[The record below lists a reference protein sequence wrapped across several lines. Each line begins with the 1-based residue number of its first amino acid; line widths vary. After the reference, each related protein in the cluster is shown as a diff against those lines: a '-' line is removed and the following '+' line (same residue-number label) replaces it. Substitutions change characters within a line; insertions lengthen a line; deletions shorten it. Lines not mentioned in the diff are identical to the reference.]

1 MAKLIVILLVLVAAA
16 TAFTSPSVGSGARQR
31 KPYIVLSA
39 NRDSNGGDFHQQV
52 LQVFGTVT
60 AAAIL
65 TVNAAGVSAADV
77 YKVMDMGMPS
87 YDKVS
92 NVNSKAV
99 DIEKVDPFANRQTSK
114 PDKQSASAKPEKKAS
129 GGGMGNPLGFITNKE
144 IKPKAER
151 KAGKAAQLKA
161 SEDDTDGDKDS
172 KKYVFVDTSL
182 PSYSASPSGKR

>member
-31 KPYIVLSA
+31 KPYVVLSA

-65 TVNAAGVSAADV
+65 TVNAAGVSAAD
-77 YKVMDMGMPS
+77 YAVMDMGMPS

-92 NVNSKAV
+92 NVNSNAG

-114 PDKQSASAKPEKKAS
+114 PDKQSASAKPEKKSS
-129 GGGMGNPLGFITNKE
+129 GGGMGNPLGFITDKE

-161 SEDDTDGDKDS
+161 SEDDTGGDTDS
-172 KKYVFVDTSL
+172 KKYVFVDASL